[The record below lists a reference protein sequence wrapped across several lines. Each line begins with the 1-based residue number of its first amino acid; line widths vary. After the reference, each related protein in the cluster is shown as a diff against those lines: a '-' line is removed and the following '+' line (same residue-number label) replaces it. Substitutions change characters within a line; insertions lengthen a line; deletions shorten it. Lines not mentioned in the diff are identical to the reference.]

1 MEKVLQ
7 EVKAQ
12 GIPGLTL
19 HDATDA
25 DVEHLRG
32 LTALQYLDLMGTK
45 VTDAGLVYLKG
56 LTELQY
62 LDLWATQVT
71 EAGVEQLEK
80 SLPNVK
86 VTR

>member
-1 MEKVLQ
+1 MKVTNAGL
-7 EVKAQ
+7 EHLK
-12 GIPGLTL
+12 GLT
-19 HDATDA
+19 
-25 DVEHLRG
+25 G
-32 LTALQYLDLMGTK
+32 LQYLDLSFTK